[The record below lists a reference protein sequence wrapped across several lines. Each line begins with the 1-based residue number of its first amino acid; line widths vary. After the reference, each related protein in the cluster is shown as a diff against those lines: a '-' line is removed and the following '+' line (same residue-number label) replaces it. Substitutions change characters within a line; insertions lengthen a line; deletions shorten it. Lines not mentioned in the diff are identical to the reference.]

1 MRPITATATFTVTD
15 AHDFTVTVDGQPATA
30 EGSLYTLP
38 ADNVSHEVVAVDVA
52 GNRTTVTVSVYRTY
66 TVTPPTGT
74 GFTFTGET
82 TVRHGQDYRFRV
94 DIAPG
99 YSKLPDYS
107 LLVNGQ
113 TPGGMGDVDFDEC
126 LIPSVEG
133 DLTIT
138 VTGVADIT
146 PPEAALTIAG
156 NPFRQFLNTVTFGL
170 FFKSTQT
177 VTVTVSDLGS
187 GVDTAAWMLSDTVFA
202 SQDAITGSWTDLSLT
217 DGSGSFSIQP
227 GQKGYAY
234 LRVTDRAGNITV
246 LNSDGVVV
254 YTDAS
259 GGYPGRSPMLSA
271 ADRMSPSTSPSTATP
286 SPACSWRTARL
297 PGGLRRRRG
306 RHRDPACRHAA
317 GAGRRGLR
325 PVRHLRPPGRG
336 LQRPL

>member
-1 MRPITATATFTVTD
+1 MTFTVTD

-38 ADNVSHEVVAVDVA
+38 ADNVSHEIVAVDVA

-113 TPGGMGDVDFDEC
+113 TPGGMGDADFDEC
-126 LIPSVEG
+126 LIPSVGG

-146 PPEAALTIAG
+146 PPEAELTIAG

-170 FFKSTQT
+170 FFPTGARFTIEAADDSVDHAGYDPELYP
-177 VTVTVSDLGS
+177 VTVE
-187 GVDTAAWMLSDTVFA
+187 
-202 SQDAITGSWTDLSLT
+202 
-217 DGSGSFSIQP
+217 
-227 GQKGYAY
+227 Y
-234 LRVTDRAGNITV
+234 LVTDQRYTSDKMGDLADQFRPYPGKAVPLPDDQTSIVYAKITDWAGNVTY
-246 LNSDGVVV
+246 LSTNGLVVDNERPHEEFTAPEIV
-254 YTDAS
+254 RVS
-259 GGYPGRSPMLSA
+259 GLTNNKI
-271 ADRMSPSTSPSTATP
+271 D
-286 SPACSWRTARL
+286 
-297 PGGLRRRRG
+297 
-306 RHRDPACRHAA
+306 
-317 GAGRRGLR
+317 
-325 PVRHLRPPGRG
+325 
-336 LQRPL
+336 

>member
-1 MRPITATATFTVTD
+1 M
-15 AHDFTVTVDGQPATA
+15 
-30 EGSLYTLP
+30 
-38 ADNVSHEVVAVDVA
+38 
-52 GNRTTVTVSVYRTY
+52 SVYQVY

-146 PPEAALTIAG
+146 PPEAELTIAG

-246 LNSDGVVV
+246 LNSDGVWS
-254 YTDAS
+254 TPTLRRI
-259 GGYPGRSPMLSA
+259 PGRSPMLSA
-271 ADRMSPSTSPSTATP
+271 ADRCLLPRRPQRQHRHRRG
-286 SPACSWRTARL
+286 SWADGHAS
-297 PGGLRRRRG
+297 GGLHRRRG

-317 GAGRRGLR
+317 GAGRRGLH
-325 PVRHLRPPGRG
+325 PVRHLRPLGRG
-336 LQRPL
+336 L